1 MLNKFLE
8 KNTGIVIKKKTD
20 KDSTIS
26 EMHRK
31 ETAGWDDIYI
41 ASAEFPEVF
50 CTQGGKLIK
59 DRMIF

>member
-1 MLNKFLE
+1 MLNKFFE
-8 KNTGIVIKKKTD
+8 KIQVLLSKKKTD

-26 EMHRK
+26 ETHRK